1 MLFSLCIQIRSD
13 IKGFSNSP
21 VLQSARPHAVALA
34 SYTVVDKII
43 KNTVGFTRKDIW
55 NDYN

>member
-1 MLFSLCIQIRSD
+1 MHMIRRQQLVW
-13 IKGFSNSP
+13 ILPFYP
-21 VLQSARPHAVALA
+21 RAVALP

-43 KNTVGFTRKDIW
+43 ENTVGFTRKDIR

>member
-1 MLFSLCIQIRSD
+1 M
-13 IKGFSNSP
+13 GNSP
-21 VLQSARPHAVALA
+21 IYSPRAVVLA

-43 KNTVGFTRKDIW
+43 KNTGFTRKDIW